1 MKNIQR
7 NLRSTIT
14 RMKQPKAES
23 SAADMTEE
31 ENFLENL
38 NQNQVKKLFSLRA
51 TKWKLYK
58 SDDKFQNLIRT
69 RITATTREND
79 SFT

>member
-38 NQNQVKKLFSLRA
+38 NQNQVKKLLSLRA
-51 TKWKLYK
+51 VGWKLYK